1 MPSRHAIGDKL
12 ERFIESLIKQ
22 GRYNSKSEVISD
34 GLRLLQDREDQ
45 RKAKLDELR
54 GAFREG
60 IESGRHI
67 PAEEVFD
74 RLEAKYETMA
84 RDRDV

>member
-1 MPSRHAIGDKL
+1 MPSSYALGEKF
-12 ERFIESLIKQ
+12 ERFVDGLIKK
-22 GRYNSKSEVISD
+22 GRYNSKSEVLRE
-34 GLRLLQDREDQ
+34 GLRLLQDREEQ

-54 GAFREG
+54 RAFREG

-74 RLEAKYETMA
+74 RLEAKYEKMA
-84 RDRDV
+84 RERGV